1 MIKFVLDGRILKQF
15 VNCCS
20 VISNEG
26 LLRISSDKWRS
37 IISDPANVS
46 MIDITLNNDAFEVY
60 EFEKE
65 GEEES
70 EEIRLGID
78 LNKLADLL
86 KMAEKEDSV
95 ELTLKNGNKMNL
107 QIKELKYSVL
117 LLDPD
122 VIKKENDPPQLDP
135 PAQVIIT
142 GSEFNRA
149 CKAAEKVSKYISLG
163 VEEDSE
169 GGGPPLFY
177 MEAKGDADSVRLEI
191 NRDYLIGM
199 KASTVRSLF
208 SLEYLDQIN
217 KAYSKNSE
225 ITLDLGNDYP
235 LRLTFEIADGFG
247 ECVYYLAP
255 RIENYE

>member
-1 MIKFVLDGRILKQF
+1 MKFVLDGRILKQF

-20 VISNEG
+20 VISKEG
-26 LLRISSDKWRS
+26 LLRIDPNKWRS
-37 IISDPANVS
+37 VISDPANVS

-65 GEEES
+65 GEEE
-70 EEIRLGID
+70 EEKKIGLD

-95 ELTLKNGNKMNL
+95 ELVIENNKMNL

>member
-1 MIKFVLDGRILKQF
+1 
-15 VNCCS
+15 
-20 VISNEG
+20 
-26 LLRISSDKWRS
+26 
-37 IISDPANVS
+37 
-46 MIDITLNNDAFEVY
+46 MIDITLNHDAFEEY
-60 EFEKE
+60 EFGEI
-65 GEEES
+65 GEEEKS
-70 EEIRLGID
+70 IGLD
-78 LNKLADLL
+78 LNKLTDLL

-95 ELTLKNGNKMNL
+95 SISIENNKMGL
-107 QIKELKYSVL
+107 QIKEFPTLRYTVL

-135 PAQVIIT
+135 PAQVILM

-149 CKAAEKVSKYISLG
+149 CKAAEKISKYISLG
-163 VEEDSE
+163 VEED
-169 GGGPPLFY
+169 GDIFY
-177 MEAKGDADSVRLEI
+177 MEAKGEADSVRLEI
-191 NRDYLIGM
+191 KRDYLIGM
-199 KASTVRSLF
+199 KPSTVRSLF
-208 SLEYLDQIN
+208 SLEYLESIN

>member
-1 MIKFVLDGRILKQF
+1 
-15 VNCCS
+15 
-20 VISNEG
+20 
-26 LLRISSDKWRS
+26 
-37 IISDPANVS
+37 

-65 GEEES
+65 GEEE
-70 EEIRLGID
+70 EEKKIGLD

-95 ELTLKNGNKMNL
+95 ELVIENNKMNL
-107 QIKELKYSVL
+107 QIKEGEGRELRYSVL
-117 LLDPD
+117 LLDAE

-169 GGGPPLFY
+169 GGNLFY

-199 KASTVRSLF
+199 KAETVRSLF

>member
-1 MIKFVLDGRILKQF
+1 
-15 VNCCS
+15 
-20 VISNEG
+20 
-26 LLRISSDKWRS
+26 
-37 IISDPANVS
+37 
-46 MIDITLNNDAFEVY
+46 LNNDAFEVY

-117 LLDPD
+117 LLDPE

-135 PAQVIIT
+135 PAQVILM

-163 VEEDSE
+163 VEEDTEE
-169 GGGPPLFY
+169 GPIFY
-177 MEAKGDADSVRLEI
+177 MEGKGDADSVRLEI

-199 KASTVRSLF
+199 KPATVRSLF
-208 SLEYLDQIN
+208 ALEYLEQIN

-247 ECVYYLAP
+247 ECTYYLAP